1 MRITE
6 SQLRRIVAEE
16 TRKLKRA
23 GKLSEIRSAFT
34 LPKAAFAALEAGIDE
49 FVNEMAMEGVPP
61 EEIAEELRRAVE
73 DYIADGLTSFE
84 DHG

>member
-16 TRKLKRA
+16 TMKLKRA
-23 GKLSEIRSAFT
+23 GKLSEIRSDFT
-34 LPKAAFAALEAGIDE
+34 LPRAAFEALDAGIDE
-49 FVNEMAMEGVPP
+49 FVNVMAAEGVPP